1 MSLPSF
7 FVDESSRD
15 GGNFVITGE
24 ENRHLSAVLRLSAGE
39 QIEVMQNDGFV
50 HRCELLSVGKT
61 QSVAEIKAS
70 RFVPKRSNVTLFM
83 ALIMADR
90 MDWAV
95 QKVTELGVNEIVPFV
110 SEFCT
115 VKDKGNK
122 AERLSR
128 VALSASKQSGRATLP
143 RISRTLT
150 FDEVCSAVANF
161 GQVILAYEG
170 AKQNAKEILSTL
182 DKNQPIALIVGSEGG
197 FSESEVTKLVQ
208 NGAKVISLGSTIL
221 RAETASIALVSAINY
236 ELGNWEKIK

>member
-7 FVDESSRD
+7 FVDEDSRD

-24 ENRHLSAVLRLSAGE
+24 ENKHLSSVLRLGVGE
-39 QIEVMQNDGFV
+39 QIEVMQNDGFI
-50 HRCELLSVGKT
+50 HRCELISVGKT
-61 QSVAEIKAS
+61 QSVAEIRAS
-70 RFVPKRSNVTLFM
+70 RFVPKRSNITLFM

-95 QKVTELGVNEIVPFV
+95 QKVTELGVSEIVPFV

-122 AERLSR
+122 TERLTR
-128 VALSASKQSGRATLP
+128 ITLSASKQSGRATLP
-143 RISRTLT
+143 KISKTMS
-150 FDEVCSAVANF
+150 FADVCKVVAGF
-161 GQVILAYEG
+161 KQVVLAYEG
-170 AKQNAKEILSTL
+170 AKQNAKEILSKL

-197 FSESEVTKLVQ
+197 FSESEVEKLKSS
-208 NGAKVISLGSTIL
+208 GAQVISLGSTIL
-221 RAETASIALVSAINY
+221 RAETASMALVSAVNY